1 MAAEAPTAD
10 VEPRLS
16 AGRLLG
22 KLAPVVR
29 QKLLVVGLVIVGAFI
44 VMTVFAP
51 WIAPYSPTESTGT
64 WLQGPSVDHPLGT
77 DQLRRDMLSRLIHG
91 GRIPMIVAFASC
103 FISLTVG
110 MLVGLIAGYFGG
122 FIDRVLSLVM
132 DSIYSF
138 PALILAIVI
147 VAMLEPGLISMIAAI
162 SFVYIPTYFRIT
174 RSQVL
179 VVREMEYVDAA
190 RALGFKPSR
199 VLVRHIGPNT
209 LTSVL
214 AVTSFNLADAI
225 LIEAGLSYLG
235 FGLPPPTPDWGF
247 DIQKGQ
253 QLYMAGYWWLITFPG
268 LAIVL
273 ICLGFGMVGEGVNDL
288 LNPRRRKR

>member
-1 MAAEAPTAD
+1 MG
-10 VEPRLS
+10 V
-16 AGRLLG
+16 GRLAG

-29 QKLLVVGLVIVGAFI
+29 QKLLLVGLIIVGTFI
-44 VMTVFAP
+44 LMTIFAP
-51 WIAPYSPTESTGT
+51 WIAPFNPTESTGE
-64 WLQGPSVDHPLGT
+64 WLQPPSADHPLGT

-91 GRIPMIVAFASC
+91 GRIPLIVAFSSC
-103 FISLTVG
+103 FISLTIG
-110 MLVGLIAGYFGG
+110 MLIGLAAGYFGG
-122 FIDRVLSLVM
+122 LIDRVLSLVM
-132 DSIYSF
+132 DAVYSF

-147 VAMLEPGLISMIAAI
+147 VAMLRPGMISMIAAI

-190 RALGFKPSR
+190 RALGYKAWR
-199 VLVRHIGPNT
+199 ILIRHIGPNT

-253 QLYMAGYWWLITFPG
+253 QLYMSGYWWLITFPG
-268 LAIVL
+268 LAIVFV
-273 ICLGFGMVGEGVNDL
+273 CLGFGMVGEGVNDL

>member
-1 MAAEAPTAD
+1 MAAKAPTTD
-10 VEPRLS
+10 VKPPIGV
-16 AGRLLG
+16 GRLFV

-29 QKLLVVGLVIVGAFI
+29 QKLLVIGI
-44 VMTVFAP
+44 VMVGGFILMTIFAP
-51 WIAPYSPTESTGT
+51 WIAPYSPVESTGQ
-64 WLQGPSVDHPLGT
+64 WLQAPSAEHPLGT

-91 GRIPMIVAFASC
+91 GRIPLIVAFASC
-103 FISLTVG
+103 FISLTIG
-110 MLVGLIAGYFGG
+110 MVVGLFAGYFGG
-122 FIDRVLSLVM
+122 VIDRVLSLIM
-132 DSIYSF
+132 DAIYSF

-147 VAMLEPGLISMIAAI
+147 VAMLEPGLVSMIAAI

-190 RALGFKPSR
+190 RALGFKAWR

-235 FGLPPPTPDWGF
+235 FGLPPPAPDWGF

-268 LAIVL
+268 IAIVL
-273 ICLGFGMVGEGVNDL
+273 VCLGFGMVGEGVNDL